1 MAKKLLEQVKD
12 KIRLKQYSIN
22 TEKTYVHWIYRYII
36 FHNKK
41 HPKDMGKAEIEAF
54 LTALAKQNVA
64 ATTQNQAFNAILF
77 LYNEVLDIS
86 MKDAN
91 IQALRAKQRERIPVV
106 LSRKEV
112 QQILEQITNPTHRL
126 CISLLYGCGLRLQE
140 LLTLRVLHLDFAY
153 ENIRIM
159 DSKNIDDR
167 LVPMPQK
174 IMTKLEEQ
182 IELVRDIHSQDLKDG
197 YGSVYLPNALAKKF
211 KKADKELKWQFLF
224 PSKTISKDPKTG
236 IERRHHFYP
245 TNVSKAI
252 ASATKK
258 AGILKK
264 VTAHTFRHSYATHL
278 LQSGLDIRTIQELLG
293 HKDVSTTMIYTHIVK
308 SLNEARVMSPLDF
321 D

>member
-1 MAKKLLEQVKD
+1 MAKKLLQQVRD

-22 TEKTYVHWIYRYII
+22 TEKTYVHWVYRYII
-36 FHNKK
+36 FHKK
-41 HPKDMGKAEIEAF
+41 THPKDMGKAEIEAF
-54 LTALAKQNVA
+54 LTDLAKQNVA

-77 LYNEVLDIS
+77 LYNEVLGIS

-106 LSRKEV
+106 LSREEV
-112 QQILEQITNPTHRL
+112 QQILEKVTNPTHHL
-126 CISLLYGCGLRLQE
+126 CISMLYGCGLRLKE

-159 DSKNIDDR
+159 DSKSIDDR

-182 IELVRDIHSQDLKDG
+182 IERVRDIHTQDLKDG

-245 TNVSKAI
+245 TNISKAI

-258 AGILKK
+258 SGILKK

-321 D
+321 K

>member
-1 MAKKLLEQVKD
+1 M
-12 KIRLKQYSIN
+12 
-22 TEKTYVHWIYRYII
+22 
-36 FHNKK
+36 
-41 HPKDMGKAEIEAF
+41 
-54 LTALAKQNVA
+54 
-64 ATTQNQAFNAILF
+64 
-77 LYNEVLDIS
+77 
-86 MKDAN
+86 
-91 IQALRAKQRERIPVV
+91 
-106 LSRKEV
+106 
-112 QQILEQITNPTHRL
+112 
-126 CISLLYGCGLRLQE
+126 
-140 LLTLRVLHLDFAY
+140 HLDFAY
-153 ENIRIM
+153 ESIRIM
-159 DSKNIDDR
+159 DSKSMDDR

-182 IELVRDIHSQDLKDG
+182 IERVRDIHSQDLRDG

-258 AGILKK
+258 SGILKK

-293 HKDVSTTMIYTHIVK
+293 HKNVSTTMIYTHIVK

-321 D
+321 K